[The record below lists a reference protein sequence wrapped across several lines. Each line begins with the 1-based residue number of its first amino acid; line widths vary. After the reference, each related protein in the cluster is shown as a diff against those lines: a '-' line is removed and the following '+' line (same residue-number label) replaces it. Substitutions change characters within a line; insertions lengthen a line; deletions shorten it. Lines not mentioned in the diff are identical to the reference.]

1 MHSKEIDM
9 NQNNNNR
16 IKYMAWMFLPCIL
29 AFILQYIATIVVME
43 GKVVY
48 AMGTFKGSTVDELM
62 DYMFDIM
69 LSTAT
74 DGSIYVLYA
83 VVGVAIF
90 VTCYNKMFMKGKSYS
105 LKGISRNVPL
115 TIVGLTLFC
124 IGMQYISLFLMNA
137 LSVAFPSWMEEYEN
151 IIESAGLTD
160 EITVLMAVYAVLL
173 GPIVEEFIFR
183 GITYSAA
190 RKIMPY
196 YLAIFVQAL
205 LFGAFHLNAIQG
217 CYAFV
222 LGLGL
227 GYIMYLYDNIFLTI
241 AAHIIY
247 NIVGTFFTEALPVA
261 EDTVFTL
268 FFSVLFALLV
278 TYGSLICLKNGA
290 ASVKDEESFTD
301 I

>member
-1 MHSKEIDM
+1 
-9 NQNNNNR
+9 
-16 IKYMAWMFLPCIL
+16 MAWIFLPCIL

-43 GKVVY
+43 GGAVY

-62 DYMFDIM
+62 DYMFDII

-105 LKGISRNVPL
+105 IKGISKNIPL
-115 TIVGLTLFC
+115 TIVGLILFC
-124 IGMQYISLFLMNA
+124 IGMQYISMFLMNA
-137 LSVAFPSWMEEYEN
+137 LGVAFPSWLEEYEN
-151 IIESAGLTD
+151 IIESAGLDD
-160 EITVLMAVYAVLL
+160 EISVLMAVYAVFL
-173 GPIVEEFIFR
+173 GPVVEEFIFR

-190 RKIMPY
+190 KKLMPY

-205 LFGAFHLNAIQG
+205 LFGAFHLNPIQG

-241 AAHIIY
+241 FVHIVY
-247 NIVGTFFTEALPVA
+247 NIVGTFFTELLPLA
-261 EDTVFTL
+261 SDTVYTL
-268 FFSVLFALLV
+268 FFSILFALIV
-278 TYGSLICLKNGA
+278 TYGSLVFLKNGA
-290 ASVKDEESFTD
+290 ASVKNEADYTD

>member
-1 MHSKEIDM
+1 M

-16 IKYMAWMFLPCIL
+16 IKYMAWIFLPCIL

-43 GKVVY
+43 GGAVY

-62 DYMFDIM
+62 DYMFDII

-105 LKGISRNVPL
+105 IKGISKNIPL
-115 TIVGLTLFC
+115 TIVGLILFC
-124 IGMQYISLFLMNA
+124 IGMQYISMFLMNA
-137 LSVAFPSWMEEYEN
+137 LGVAFPSWLEEYEN
-151 IIESAGLTD
+151 IIESAGLDD
-160 EITVLMAVYAVLL
+160 EISVLMAVYAVFL
-173 GPIVEEFIFR
+173 GPVVEEFIFR

-190 RKIMPY
+190 KKLMPY

-205 LFGAFHLNAIQG
+205 LFGAFHLNPIQG

-241 AAHIIY
+241 FVHIVY
-247 NIVGTFFTEALPVA
+247 NIVGTFFTELLPLA
-261 EDTVFTL
+261 SDTVYTL
-268 FFSVLFALLV
+268 FFSILFALIV
-278 TYGSLICLKNGA
+278 TYGSLVFLKNGA
-290 ASVKDEESFTD
+290 ASVKNEADYTD